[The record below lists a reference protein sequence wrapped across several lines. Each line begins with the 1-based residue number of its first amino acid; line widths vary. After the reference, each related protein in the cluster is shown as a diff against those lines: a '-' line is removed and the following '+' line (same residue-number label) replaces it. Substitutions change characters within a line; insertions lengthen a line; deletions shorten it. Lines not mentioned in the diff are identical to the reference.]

1 MPFVEVRLK
10 IKQKDR
16 RNRANKVV
24 REKKIKKL
32 VVIGVIAAIAIGIG
46 IVVATSKMPLQASA
60 APTIDG
66 IQCNPSEKFVLHNH
80 VHIDIFINGQRYI
93 VPSQVGIIPERCLY
107 WLHTHDDS
115 GIIHVESPVAKN
127 YTLGQ
132 FFDIWNKKF
141 NNSQIFD
148 NVANGKNNNNTL
160 SVYVNG
166 QKVSSGAN
174 YRDIKLNE
182 HDQIVVVYGRAPA
195 SIPTKYEF
203 PKEL

>member
-1 MPFVEVRLK
+1 M
-10 IKQKDR
+10 
-16 RNRANKVV
+16 
-24 REKKIKKL
+24 
-32 VVIGVIAAIAIGIG
+32 
-46 IVVATSKMPLQASA
+46 
-60 APTIDG
+60 
-66 IQCNPSEKFVLHNH
+66 
-80 VHIDIFINGQRYI
+80 HIDIFINGQRYI

-115 GIIHVESPVAKN
+115 GIIHIESPVAKN

-141 NNSQIFD
+141 NNSQIID
-148 NVANGKNNNNTL
+148 NVANGNNNNNNTL

-182 HDQIVVVYGRAPA
+182 HDQIAIVYGKPPT

-203 PKEL
+203 PKGL

>member
-1 MPFVEVRLK
+1 VAFVEVRLK

-16 RNRANKVV
+16 RYRATMVI
-24 REKKIKKL
+24 RDKKIKRL
-32 VVIGVIAAIAIGIG
+32 IVIGVIAIIAIGIG
-46 IVVATSKMPLQASA
+46 IVVATSKIPLQANA

-93 VPSQVGIIPERCLY
+93 VPSQVGIIPERCIY

-115 GIIHVESPVAKN
+115 GIIHIESPVVKN

-141 NNSQIFD
+141 NNSQIID
-148 NVANGKNNNNTL
+148 NVANGKNNNTL

-174 YRDIKLNE
+174 YRDINLNE
-182 HDQIVVVYGRAPA
+182 HDQIAIVYGKPPT

-203 PKEL
+203 PKGL

>member
-1 MPFVEVRLK
+1 
-10 IKQKDR
+10 
-16 RNRANKVV
+16 
-24 REKKIKKL
+24 
-32 VVIGVIAAIAIGIG
+32 
-46 IVVATSKMPLQASA
+46 MPLQASA

-80 VHIDIFINGQRYI
+80 VHIDTFINGQRYT
-93 VPSQVGIIPERCLY
+93 VPSQVGIIPERCIY

-115 GIIHVESPVAKN
+115 GIIHIESPVVKN

-148 NVANGKNNNNTL
+148 NVANGKNNNTL

-174 YRDIKLNE
+174 YRDINLNE
-182 HDQIVVVYGRAPA
+182 HDQIAIVYGKPPT
-195 SIPTKYEF
+195 SIPIKYEF
-203 PKEL
+203 PKGL

>member
-1 MPFVEVRLK
+1 VAFVEVRLK

-16 RNRANKVV
+16 RNRASKVI
-24 REKKIKKL
+24 RDKKIKRL
-32 VVIGVIAAIAIGIG
+32 IVIGVIAIIAIGIG
-46 IVVATSKMPLQASA
+46 IVVATSKIPLQANA

-93 VPSQVGIIPERCLY
+93 VPSQVGIIPERCIY

-115 GIIHVESPVAKN
+115 GIIHIESPVVKN

-141 NNSQIFD
+141 NNSQIID
-148 NVANGKNNNNTL
+148 NVANGKNNNTL

-174 YRDIKLNE
+174 YRDINLNE
-182 HDQIVVVYGRAPA
+182 HDQIAIVYGKPPT

-203 PKEL
+203 PKGL